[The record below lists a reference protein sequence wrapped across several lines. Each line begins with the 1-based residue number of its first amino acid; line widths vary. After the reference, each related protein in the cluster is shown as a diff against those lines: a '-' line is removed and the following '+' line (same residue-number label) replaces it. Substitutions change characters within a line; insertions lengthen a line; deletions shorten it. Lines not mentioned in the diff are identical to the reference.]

1 MIDRIATLF
10 ARLGGLMIMLIA
22 VAVAVDVFT
31 RNIFGRTVLNS
42 FEISAYLFAIAISFG
57 LSYTALSGAH
67 IRVDVL
73 LPRLPVVLRRALD
86 FAAFL
91 SMAAMG
97 LFLAWHGGLRAI
109 ESLERGVV
117 SASAAA
123 VPLGVPQAIW
133 AAGFLMFA
141 LTSCLLAARHAACL
155 IARDGHA
162 ADRIGRFGAD
172 EEAAEAIDDARQMEA

>member
-1 MIDRIATLF
+1 MIERLSILF
-10 ARLGGLMIMLIA
+10 ARMGGLMIVLIA

-42 FEISAYLFAIAISFG
+42 FELSSYLFAIAISFG

-67 IRVDVL
+67 IRVDIL
-73 LPRLPVVLRRALD
+73 LPKMPVMVRRALD
-86 FAAFL
+86 LSAFV
-91 SMAAMG
+91 SMAALG
-97 LFLAWHGGLRAI
+97 VFLAWHAATLAM

-123 VPLGVPQAIW
+123 VPLGVPQAVW
-133 AAGFLMFA
+133 ASGFAVFA

-155 IARDGHA
+155 ISGNGAA
-162 ADRIGRFGAD
+162 ADRIGRFGAE
-172 EEAAEAIDDARQMEA
+172 EEAAEAIQDARQMEA